1 MRSFLKQS
9 FYDLFCTLISPL
21 LQMTVGLQEPIRCSL
36 GILALVLCVFPAI
49 ARSATKLVS
58 SPDIS
63 QYAHSAWTAQHG
75 SFRGGIIAVAQTT
88 DGYLWVATNFGLL
101 RFDGVRF
108 VEWKPPQGDP
118 LPEGVEALLG
128 TRDGSLWIGGKGLA
142 RWKDGVLTHIEDLDK
157 AAIRALLEE
166 WNGALWVGSI
176 GSTNGLCRIPFGTT
190 VCPKDKIS
198 PLIM

>member
-1 MRSFLKQS
+1 
-9 FYDLFCTLISPL
+9 
-21 LQMTVGLQEPIRCSL
+21 MTVGLQEPIRCSL

-108 VEWKPPQGDP
+108 VEWKTPQGDP

-166 WNGALWVGSI
+166 WNGALWVVSI